1 MFKLAPS
8 LLSADFSDLKNE
20 IKKAEEGGADLFHLD
35 IMDGHFVPNLTFGP
49 MIVKAIRKLTSL
61 PLDSHLMISNPDQ
74 YIDEFRNA
82 GSDIITVHYEACQHL
97 HRTIM
102 KIKQTGAK
110 AGVAINPATPVYAVE
125 EIIDYVDLL
134 LIMSV
139 NPGFGGQK
147 FIETSLRK
155 VVQAKKIITERN
167 LNVEIE
173 VDGGIDINNVEL
185 LLEAGAD
192 IIVAGSSV
200 FKSNDVTETVKKFKK
215 KFLEYE
221 FKNKTKFA

>member
-1 MFKLAPS
+1 
-8 LLSADFSDLKNE
+8 
-20 IKKAEEGGADLFHLD
+20 
-35 IMDGHFVPNLTFGP
+35 
-49 MIVKAIRKLTSL
+49 
-61 PLDSHLMISNPDQ
+61 
-74 YIDEFRNA
+74 
-82 GSDIITVHYEACQHL
+82 
-97 HRTIM
+97 M

>member
-139 NPGFGGQK
+139 NPGFGK
-147 FIETSLRK
+147 
-155 VVQAKKIITERN
+155 
-167 LNVEIE
+167 
-173 VDGGIDINNVEL
+173 
-185 LLEAGAD
+185 
-192 IIVAGSSV
+192 
-200 FKSNDVTETVKKFKK
+200 
-215 KFLEYE
+215 
-221 FKNKTKFA
+221 